1 MFTSVKNTENLYTAI
16 CFYKIQLYDRYYCFL
31 ILIKSHHIIIN
42 PNNKTHKH
50 QITIP
55 TVASANSSTIKNKS
69 STATWKIIIN
79 DTHLNKSA
87 KCPCKLT
94 PPAHKCAYKSKVTL
108 KMVRITNTPRGN
120 ACFHYYNRA
129 SRPWSG
135 VRFNHQR
142 ETTLLCFELPEREIT
157 QTLVRWSNTSD
168 KNSIII
174 IIPQHMK
181 VSIQN
186 VTRVFHKQQC

>member
-1 MFTSVKNTENLYTAI
+1 
-16 CFYKIQLYDRYYCFL
+16 
-31 ILIKSHHIIIN
+31 
-42 PNNKTHKH
+42 
-50 QITIP
+50 
-55 TVASANSSTIKNKS
+55 
-69 STATWKIIIN
+69 
-79 DTHLNKSA
+79 
-87 KCPCKLT
+87 
-94 PPAHKCAYKSKVTL
+94 
-108 KMVRITNTPRGN
+108 MVRITNTPRGN

-142 ETTLLCFELPEREIT
+142 ETTLLCFELSEREIT

-186 VTRVFHKQQC
+186 VSSVSQTAVLKQTNRLTMMMMMMMHALELLSLGYRSVCGGFSRSAVHRMGKLMTKQTFTITFFFLQNGMNVWAKHIHLN